1 MAREYAQIKTNIWI
15 DDDFLDLGPG
25 AQHLYL
31 LLCSQMKLSFC
42 GALEWHPGRLAQ
54 LAAGWTVDD
63 VKEAATELSE
73 RLYIVIDE
81 ETDEMLVRS
90 FIRNDGLLG
99 SPNIAKAMLRAFSEV
114 SSRTLRGVLVYELTR
129 LFEENPALKGWGVCA
144 ELLSKR
150 SIDPSDLPPYNPSRN
165 PSINPSPAGGGN
177 PFDNPSP
184 APYSLL
190 PTPYTLTPDS
200 PAGPGAYS
208 ADFEKVWALYPLKR
222 DKKAAGKAFIK
233 ASKTAGIGLLV
244 AAVVRYR
251 DDPNRE
257 PRFTKHFSSWLNG
270 ECWDDEPIPSRA
282 TNAKPTTSDKM
293 RSTIEQ
299 AQAMQDRMNQQD
311 HNQLQIGA

>member
-63 VKEAATELSE
+63 VKEAAMELSE
-73 RLYIVIDE
+73 RLYIVIDT

-99 SPNIAKAMLRAFSEV
+99 SPNIAKAMFRAFSEV
-114 SSRTLRGVLVYELTR
+114 SSRTLRGVLVHELNR
-129 LFEENPALKGWGVCA
+129 LFEENPALKGWGVCS

-150 SIDPSDLPPYNPSRN
+150 SVDPSDLPPFNPSRN
-165 PSINPSPAGGGN
+165 PSVNPSPVGPGN
-177 PFDNPSP
+177 PSPDPSP

-190 PTPYTLTPDS
+190 PTPYTSTPDT
-200 PAGPGAYS
+200 PARPGAYS
-208 ADFEKVWALYPLKR
+208 ADFEKVWALYPVKR
-222 DKKAAGKAFIK
+222 DKKAAAKAFPK
-233 ASKTAGIGLLV
+233 AAKTAGMDRLV
-244 AAVVRYR
+244 SGIVSYR
-251 DDPNRE
+251 DDPNRD

-270 ECWDDEPIPSRA
+270 ECWEDEPIRA
-282 TNAKPTTSDKM
+282 SSGPAKQTTSDKM
-293 RSTIEQ
+293 RNTIER
-299 AQAMQDRMNQQD
+299 AQALQDRMNQQD
-311 HNQLQIGA
+311 PNQLQIGA